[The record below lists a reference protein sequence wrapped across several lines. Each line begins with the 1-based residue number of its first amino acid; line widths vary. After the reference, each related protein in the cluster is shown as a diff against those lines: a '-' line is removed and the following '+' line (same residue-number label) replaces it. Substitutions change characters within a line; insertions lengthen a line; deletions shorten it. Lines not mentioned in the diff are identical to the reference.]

1 MKERNTMQK
10 RIISAALFLIML
22 VSLCACGNKEDTSQQ
37 TAESEKGL
45 IDGWIAEAIPIPE
58 DMNGWDG
65 MTEEFSLSD
74 GIIYFGIKK
83 NGFPAIISYD
93 TQNGSWGEIT
103 YDTSGL
109 SDLTGLRGLSV
120 SNGVLWA
127 QLCNYPEYGDAEFS
141 LLICDLS
148 QEHHAQ
154 RIAIPF
160 QAEPDPEGNRPA
172 FANVYALDRETA
184 LLCDYSNAYI
194 INRKGEKLQTISLN
208 GCWANDCA
216 HVNGVLYFYGE
227 DGHFK
232 RFERENGRF
241 SESFAIDGQ
250 VRSESEN
257 GHIFSCNAD
266 RTVFAYDVLT
276 GEASEFFNWADVAL
290 DADALRANKLIETA
304 NGDCYY
310 LGRNYLGKVSRAM
323 LKQKTELNMLCFM
336 EDEENIPNDLQG
348 AGQYMDAILYF
359 NNTNPDYKIHVTTIN
374 SSKEDMTKNLIQLAT
389 SADYDLIDTGM
400 LPDGAMDSSL
410 LTDLL
415 PYIDS
420 DHEISREDFIPNVF
434 EGMLR
439 GGKLYTIT
447 PYVQIITWGMRSEDY
462 PGKNAWTTDYAEQ
475 LIAAR
480 GDEQVFF
487 WTKNRDMLAKMLT
500 KISTA
505 EFVDFNRGVCNF
517 TDGRFVQWLEL
528 LKNIPYSDGYSEA
541 RCLFDPAF
549 EIRADTPFSIKQLV
563 QSENYCFAGFPGA
576 SGSGHYFARVGQNIG
591 QWVSDPSSNVCMG
604 IMEASQHKDAAW
616 CFLKILLQQ
625 NNGTGFPVLAARLD
639 KQLDA
644 RVTDEEVRGYKS
656 FTAEDA
662 DKLRE
667 LVYATDKTV
676 CEDQQLIELISG
688 VIQDYLAG
696 HYSAEDAAAN
706 LQSRA
711 SIYIAEQYG

>member
-58 DMNGWDG
+58 DMNGWNG

-154 RIAIPF
+154 RIPIPF

-172 FANVYALDRETA
+172 FTDVYALDRETA
-184 LLCDYSNAYI
+184 LLCDFSNAYI

-232 RFERENGRF
+232 RFDRENGRF

-257 GHIFSCNAD
+257 GHVFSCNAD

-276 GEASEFFNWADVAL
+276 GETTKIFNWMDVAL
-290 DADALRANKLIETA
+290 DADSLNTNKLIETA
-304 NGDCYY
+304 SGDCYY

-323 LKQKTELNMLCFM
+323 LKQKTELKMLCFM
-336 EDEENIPNDLQG
+336 EDEEYIPDNLQG

-359 NNTNPDYKIHVTTIN
+359 NNTNPDYKISVTTICSN
-374 SSKEDMTKNLIQLAT
+374 KEDMTKNLIQLAT
-389 SADYDLIDTGM
+389 SADYDLIDTGI
-400 LPDGAMDSSL
+400 LPDGALDSSL
-410 LTDLL
+410 LIDLL
-415 PYIDS
+415 PYLDS
-420 DHEISREDFIPNVF
+420 DPEISREDFIPNVF

-500 KISTA
+500 SISTA
-505 EFVDFNRGVCNF
+505 EFVDFNRGVCYF

-541 RCLFDPAF
+541 RCLFDPTF

-576 SGSGHYFARVGQNIG
+576 SGSGHYFARVGQNMG

-644 RVTDEEVRGYKS
+644 RVTDEEVRGYMS
-656 FTAEDA
+656 FTVEDA
-662 DKLRE
+662 NKLRE

-676 CEDQQLIELISG
+676 CEDQQLLELISG
-688 VIQDYLAG
+688 VIQDFLAG
-696 HYSAEDAAAN
+696 RYSAKDAAAN

>member
-1 MKERNTMQK
+1 MQK
-10 RIISAALFLIML
+10 RIMSAALFLIML

-65 MTEEFSLSD
+65 TTEEFSLSD
-74 GIIYFGIKK
+74 GIIYFEIKK

-120 SNGVLWA
+120 SDGVLWA

-172 FANVYALDRETA
+172 FTNVHALDRETA
-184 LLCDYSNAYI
+184 LLCDFSNAYI

-216 HVNGVLYFYGE
+216 HVNGALYFYGE

-276 GEASEFFNWADVAL
+276 GETSEFFNWADVAL

-310 LGRNYLGKVSRAM
+310 LGRDYLGKVSRAM

-359 NNTNPDYKIHVTTIN
+359 NNTNPDYKIRVTTIN

-389 SADYDLIDTGM
+389 SADYDLIDTGI

-420 DHEISREDFIPNVF
+420 DPEISREDFIPNVF

-462 PGKNAWTTDYAEQ
+462 PGKNAWTTAYAEQ

-480 GDEQVFF
+480 GDKQVFF
-487 WTKNRDMLAKMLT
+487 WTKSREMLAKMLT
-500 KISTA
+500 RISTA

-517 TDGRFVQWLEL
+517 TDGRFAQWLEL
-528 LKNIPYSDGYSEA
+528 LKNIPYSDSYSEA

-576 SGSGHYFARVGQNIG
+576 SGSGHYFARVGQNMG

-604 IMEASQHKDAAW
+604 IMETSQHKDAAW

-644 RVTDEEVRGYKS
+644 RVTDEKVRGYKS

-688 VIQDYLAG
+688 VIQDFLSG
-696 HYSAEDAAAN
+696 RYSAEEAAAN

>member
-1 MKERNTMQK
+1 MQK
-10 RIISAALFLIML
+10 RIISAVLFLIM
-22 VSLCACGNKEDTSQQ
+22 VTSLCACGRENDADQQ
-37 TAESEKGL
+37 MVDSETDL

-58 DMNGWDG
+58 DINGWNG
-65 MTEEFSLSD
+65 MTEDYSLSG
-74 GIIYFGIKK
+74 GIIYFGMKK
-83 NGFPAIISYD
+83 NGYPAIISYD
-93 TQNGSWGEIT
+93 TQNGSWSEIT

-109 SDLTGLRGLSV
+109 SDLTRLRGLSV
-120 SNGVLWA
+120 SDGVLWA

-141 LLICDLS
+141 LLICELS
-148 QEHHAQ
+148 QGHHAQ
-154 RIAIPF
+154 RISIPF
-160 QAEPDPEGNRPA
+160 QAEPDPEGNRPM
-172 FANVYALDRETA
+172 FSTLYALDKETA

-194 INRKGEKLQTISLN
+194 INRKGEKVQTISLN
-208 GCWANDCA
+208 GYWANDCA
-216 HVNGVLYFYGE
+216 RVNGDLYFYGNE
-227 DGHFK
+227 GQFKHFD
-232 RFERENGRF
+232 RENGRF
-241 SESFAIDGQ
+241 SDSFIIDTQ

-257 GHIFSCNAD
+257 GHVFSRNAD

-276 GEASEFFNWADVAL
+276 GETTKLFNWMDVAL
-290 DADALRANKLIETA
+290 DADSLNTNKLIETA
-304 NGDCYY
+304 SGDCYY

-323 LKQKTELNMLCFM
+323 LKQKTELKMLCFM
-336 EDEENIPNDLQG
+336 EDEEYIPDDLQG

-359 NNTNPDYKIHVTTIN
+359 NNTNPDYKISVTTICSN
-374 SSKEDMTKNLIQLAT
+374 KEDMTKNLIQLAT
-389 SADYDLIDTGM
+389 SANYDLIDTGI
-400 LPDGAMDSSL
+400 LPDGALDSSL

-415 PYIDS
+415 PYLDS
-420 DHEISREDFIPNVF
+420 DPEISREDFIPNVF

-447 PYVQIITWGMRSEDY
+447 PYVQIITWGMSSDDY

-480 GDEQVFF
+480 GNEQVFF

-500 KISTA
+500 RISTA
-505 EFVDFNRGVCNF
+505 EFVDFNQGVCNF
-517 TDGRFVQWLEL
+517 TDGRFAQWLEL
-528 LKNIPYSDGYSEA
+528 LKNIPYSDSYSEA
-541 RCLFDPAF
+541 RCLFDPTF

-576 SGSGHYFARVGQNIG
+576 SGSGHYFARVGQNMG
-591 QWVSDPSSNVCMG
+591 QWVSDPSSNVSMG
-604 IMEASQHKDAAW
+604 IMETSQHKDAAW

-625 NNGTGFPVLAARLD
+625 NNGAGFPVLTARLD
-639 KQLDA
+639 KQLNA
-644 RVTDEEVRGYKS
+644 LVTDEEVRGYMS

-667 LVYATDKTV
+667 LVNATDKTV

-688 VIQDYLAG
+688 VIQDFLAG
-696 HYSAEDAAAN
+696 RYSAEEAAAN

>member
-1 MKERNTMQK
+1 MQK

-65 MTEEFSLSD
+65 TTEEFSLSD

-109 SDLTGLRGLSV
+109 SDLTGLRGLSA
-120 SNGVLWA
+120 SDGVLWA

-172 FANVYALDRETA
+172 FTNVYALDRETA
-184 LLCDYSNAYI
+184 LLCDFSNAYL

-216 HVNGVLYFYGE
+216 HVNGALYFYGE

-310 LGRNYLGKVSRAM
+310 LGRDYLGKVSRAM

-359 NNTNPDYKIHVTTIN
+359 NNTNPDYKIRVTTIN

-389 SADYDLIDTGM
+389 SADYDLIDTGI

-415 PYIDS
+415 
-420 DHEISREDFIPNVF
+420 
-434 EGMLR
+434 L
-439 GGKLYTIT
+439 
-447 PYVQIITWGMRSEDY
+447 
-462 PGKNAWTTDYAEQ
+462 
-475 LIAAR
+475 
-480 GDEQVFF
+480 
-487 WTKNRDMLAKMLT
+487 
-500 KISTA
+500 
-505 EFVDFNRGVCNF
+505 
-517 TDGRFVQWLEL
+517 
-528 LKNIPYSDGYSEA
+528 
-541 RCLFDPAF
+541 
-549 EIRADTPFSIKQLV
+549 
-563 QSENYCFAGFPGA
+563 
-576 SGSGHYFARVGQNIG
+576 
-591 QWVSDPSSNVCMG
+591 
-604 IMEASQHKDAAW
+604 
-616 CFLKILLQQ
+616 
-625 NNGTGFPVLAARLD
+625 
-639 KQLDA
+639 
-644 RVTDEEVRGYKS
+644 
-656 FTAEDA
+656 
-662 DKLRE
+662 
-667 LVYATDKTV
+667 
-676 CEDQQLIELISG
+676 
-688 VIQDYLAG
+688 
-696 HYSAEDAAAN
+696 
-706 LQSRA
+706 
-711 SIYIAEQYG
+711 

>member
-22 VSLCACGNKEDTSQQ
+22 VSLCACGNMEDAAQQ

-58 DMNGWDG
+58 DMNGWNG

-120 SNGVLWA
+120 SDGVLWA

-257 GHIFSCNAD
+257 GHVFSCNAD

-276 GEASEFFNWADVAL
+276 GETTKIFNWMDVAL
-290 DADALRANKLIETA
+290 DADSLNTNKLIETA
-304 NGDCYY
+304 SGDCYY
-310 LGRNYLGKVSRAM
+310 LGRDYLGKVSRAM

-359 NNTNPDYKIHVTTIN
+359 NNTNPDYKIRVTTIN

-389 SADYDLIDTGM
+389 SADYDLIDTGI

-420 DHEISREDFIPNVF
+420 DPEISREDFIPNVF

-500 KISTA
+500 RISTA

-576 SGSGHYFARVGQNIG
+576 SGSGHYFARVGQNMG

-676 CEDQQLIELISG
+676 CEDQQFIELISG
-688 VIQDYLAG
+688 VIQDFLSG
-696 HYSAEDAAAN
+696 RYSAEEAAAN
-706 LQSRA
+706 LQSHA

>member
-1 MKERNTMQK
+1 
-10 RIISAALFLIML
+10 
-22 VSLCACGNKEDTSQQ
+22 
-37 TAESEKGL
+37 
-45 IDGWIAEAIPIPE
+45 
-58 DMNGWDG
+58 
-65 MTEEFSLSD
+65 
-74 GIIYFGIKK
+74 
-83 NGFPAIISYD
+83 
-93 TQNGSWGEIT
+93 
-103 YDTSGL
+103 
-109 SDLTGLRGLSV
+109 
-120 SNGVLWA
+120 
-127 QLCNYPEYGDAEFS
+127 
-141 LLICDLS
+141 
-148 QEHHAQ
+148 
-154 RIAIPF
+154 
-160 QAEPDPEGNRPA
+160 
-172 FANVYALDRETA
+172 
-184 LLCDYSNAYI
+184 
-194 INRKGEKLQTISLN
+194 
-208 GCWANDCA
+208 
-216 HVNGVLYFYGE
+216 
-227 DGHFK
+227 
-232 RFERENGRF
+232 
-241 SESFAIDGQ
+241 
-250 VRSESEN
+250 
-257 GHIFSCNAD
+257 
-266 RTVFAYDVLT
+266 
-276 GEASEFFNWADVAL
+276 
-290 DADALRANKLIETA
+290 
-304 NGDCYY
+304 
-310 LGRNYLGKVSRAM
+310 M

-359 NNTNPDYKIHVTTIN
+359 NNTNPDYKIRVTTIN
-374 SSKEDMTKNLIQLAT
+374 SSKEDLTKNLIQLAT
-389 SADYDLIDTGM
+389 SADYDLIDTGI

-420 DHEISREDFIPNVF
+420 DPEISREDFIPNVF

-480 GDEQVFF
+480 GDKQVFF
-487 WTKNRDMLAKMLT
+487 WTKNREMLAKMLT
-500 KISTA
+500 RISTA

-517 TDGRFVQWLEL
+517 TDGRFAQWLEL

-576 SGSGHYFARVGQNIG
+576 SGSGHYFARVGQNMG

-696 HYSAEDAAAN
+696 RYSAEDAAAN